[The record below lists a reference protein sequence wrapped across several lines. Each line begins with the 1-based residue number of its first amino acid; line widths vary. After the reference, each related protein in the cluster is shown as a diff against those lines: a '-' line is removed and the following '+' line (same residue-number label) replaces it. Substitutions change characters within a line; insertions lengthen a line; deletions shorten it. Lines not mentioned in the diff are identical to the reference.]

1 MPNVL
6 LTSSTPARRQQFF
19 AALVAL
25 IFILVATV
33 LAAIVA
39 RAVQTIT
46 LTADAIDDSRAT
58 AAAEGALQSMR
69 KQLGATITDNAYWDD
84 AYQQVN
90 ASDTNVEWI
99 TETWASITAD
109 YPLYDTAIVVDG
121 DNKVVVAYRDGQDMG
136 AKLSDVFGSR
146 IDRLLE
152 AAHSVSKTDAIPV
165 HFIRTERGVE
175 LIGAATIQPS
185 IIEEDADPKTLHVL
199 VFAKHLTTAA
209 LADLSETF
217 AIAGLTLDRAP
228 AEGKLSVPLTDVSGD
243 NVAYFNW
250 PSEQPGTKSYLAVRG
265 TIRAATVVLV
275 LFLFAMGAVGFFT
288 VARLQASEARSRSK
302 AEHDALTGL
311 LNRSGLIERM
321 GRASEI
327 NTEEP
332 AIMRLHFVDLDGFK
346 GVNDAWGHAVG
357 DELIVSVANRLSD
370 TLSQD
375 ALIARTGG
383 DEFAVV
389 TIDPVTS
396 IAFPRSVIKSR
407 LPCKGCSN
415 LAIAQSKSEPASGWR
430 RLKRPP

>member
-165 HFIRTERGVE
+165 HFIRTERGRRTHRGGNNSTE
-175 LIGAATIQPS
+175 HHRGGRG
-185 IIEEDADPKTLHVL
+185 PK
-199 VFAKHLTTAA
+199 
-209 LADLSETF
+209 D
-217 AIAGLTLDRAP
+217 I
-228 AEGKLSVPLTDVSGD
+228 
-243 NVAYFNW
+243 
-250 PSEQPGTKSYLAVRG
+250 
-265 TIRAATVVLV
+265 
-275 LFLFAMGAVGFFT
+275 
-288 VARLQASEARSRSK
+288 ARSRIRK
-302 AEHDALTGL
+302 ASHDCRPSRFVRDFR
-311 LNRSGLIERM
+311 NC
-321 GRASEI
+321 RA
-327 NTEEP
+327 N
-332 AIMRLHFVDLDGFK
+332 
-346 GVNDAWGHAVG
+346 
-357 DELIVSVANRLSD
+357 
-370 TLSQD
+370 
-375 ALIARTGG
+375 
-383 DEFAVV
+383 
-389 TIDPVTS
+389 
-396 IAFPRSVIKSR
+396 SR
-407 LPCKGCSN
+407 
-415 LAIAQSKSEPASGWR
+415 
-430 RLKRPP
+430 